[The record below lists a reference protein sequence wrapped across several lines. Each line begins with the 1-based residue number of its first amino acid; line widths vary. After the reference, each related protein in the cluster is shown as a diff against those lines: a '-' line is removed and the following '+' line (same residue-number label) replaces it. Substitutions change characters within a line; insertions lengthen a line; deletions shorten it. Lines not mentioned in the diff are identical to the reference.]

1 MPSHYSPGQN
11 RNICDDVPY
20 ISILRPKTQINLVYD
35 LFINLSDAI
44 ENYENNQD
52 SYETLMGTIVEEVN
66 KLHRMEIAYVS
77 TYR

>member
-1 MPSHYSPGQN
+1 
-11 RNICDDVPY
+11 
-20 ISILRPKTQINLVYD
+20 LRPKTQINLVYD